1 MHDCAVPPRPRRP
14 HRYLARRCRVVL
26 IALLALLGA
35 FVLPT
40 AVAAQD
46 DDTEG
51 EAYFGTLR
59 FEGEPVEGVTITVT
73 DLDGLVVGVA
83 VSDAGGAWR
92 VELPGP
98 GTYRAT
104 IDVDSLPDGVDL
116 RDPDR
121 QTLEVRV
128 QPGRARPLNFALGEF
143 VDLSPGFGERLAQ
156 ALLNGVKLGLIVAMA
171 SVGLSLIFGTTGL
184 INFAHG
190 ELVTFGAVAAWYF
203 NARTV
208 EAPLVFAAVL
218 ALVLSGVLG
227 AALEMGVLRPL
238 RARKLGAFQFVVLTI
253 GLSLLGRHLLL
264 LFFGGNPERYTDYT
278 LQSEWNIGFL
288 SITPRDLTIM
298 LLSIAVLIGVAL
310 VLQRTRIGK
319 AMRAVSDNIDLAESS
334 GIDVN
339 RVTLVVWIAGAAL
352 AGLGGIFLGS
362 VEAVDWLMGFR
373 LLLMMFAAV
382 VLGGLGTAYGA
393 MAGGLVIGVVTEVS
407 TIWFQPEI
415 KSVFALGVLILVL
428 LVRPQGI
435 LGLKE
440 RIG

>member
-14 HRYLARRCRVVL
+14 HRYLARRYRVVL

-83 VSDAGGAWR
+83 VSDADGAWR
-92 VELPGP
+92 VALPGP

-104 IDVDSLPDGVDL
+104 IEIDSLPDGVDL

-184 INFAHG
+184 INSAHG
-190 ELVTFGAVAAWYF
+190 ELVTFGDVAAWYF

-310 VLQRTRIGK
+310 YFTRGRLQ
-319 AMRAVSDNIDLAESS
+319 
-334 GIDVN
+334 
-339 RVTLVVWIAGAAL
+339 
-352 AGLGGIFLGS
+352 
-362 VEAVDWLMGFR
+362 
-373 LLLMMFAAV
+373 
-382 VLGGLGTAYGA
+382 
-393 MAGGLVIGVVTEVS
+393 
-407 TIWFQPEI
+407 
-415 KSVFALGVLILVL
+415 
-428 LVRPQGI
+428 
-435 LGLKE
+435 
-440 RIG
+440 

>member
-1 MHDCAVPPRPRRP
+1 MTN
-14 HRYLARRCRVVL
+14 LS
-26 IALLALLGA
+26 LLL
-35 FVLPT
+35 
-40 AVAAQD
+40 
-46 DDTEG
+46 
-51 EAYFGTLR
+51 
-59 FEGEPVEGVTITVT
+59 EPSILSEVF
-73 DLDGLVVGVA
+73 LQGLVRGSMYA
-83 VSDAGGAWR
+83 LMGA
-92 VELPGP
+92 
-98 GTYRAT
+98 
-104 IDVDSLPDGVDL
+104 
-116 RDPDR
+116 
-121 QTLEVRV
+121 
-128 QPGRARPLNFALGEF
+128 
-143 VDLSPGFGERLAQ
+143 
-156 ALLNGVKLGLIVAMA
+156 
-171 SVGLSLIFGTTGL
+171 GLSLIFGILGVA
-184 INFAHG
+184 NFAHG
-190 ELVTFGAVAAWYF
+190 ALFMMGAYVMVSVGVMLGLPFVVGIAA
-203 NARTV
+203 A
-208 EAPLVFAAVL
+208 AAVL
-218 ALVLSGVLG
+218 FLAGMIIERGLI
-227 AALEMGVLRPL
+227 ATLRK
-238 RARKLGAFQFVVLTI
+238 RAGRDWLLDSFVLTI